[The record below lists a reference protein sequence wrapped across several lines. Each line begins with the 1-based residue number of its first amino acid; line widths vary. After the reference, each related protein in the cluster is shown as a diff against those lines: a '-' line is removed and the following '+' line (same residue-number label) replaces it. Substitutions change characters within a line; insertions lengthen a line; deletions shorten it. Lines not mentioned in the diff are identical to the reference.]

1 VEKRYVKY
9 MKHYCA
15 GCLQHVEDYSADRT
29 PTIQEMLETRRMSI
43 GVYPMYPLVEFAYG
57 LDIPEY
63 VFSDPSLQT
72 LESLGAEFVM
82 LYVESL
88 RCRVFSEAFAN
99 ISHLV

>member
-15 GCLQHVEDYSADRT
+15 GCLQHVEDYSAERT
-29 PTIQEMLETRRMSI
+29 PTIQEMLDTRRMSI

-63 VFSDPSLQT
+63 VFSDPNLQM
-72 LESLGAEFVM
+72 LENLGAEFVM
-82 LYVESL
+82 LYVETL
-88 RCRVFSEAFAN
+88 GVGYSERTLLT
-99 ISHLV
+99 SGHLV